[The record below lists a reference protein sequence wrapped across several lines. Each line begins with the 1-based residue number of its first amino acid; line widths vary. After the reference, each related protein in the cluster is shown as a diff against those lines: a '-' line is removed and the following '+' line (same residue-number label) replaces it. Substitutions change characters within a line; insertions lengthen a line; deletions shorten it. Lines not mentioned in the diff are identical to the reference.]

1 MRSKLFSLA
10 AAFILAGV
18 AGATRGYAQDAIK
31 AHVPFAFE
39 VSRSTLPAGDY
50 TITKLLASAWVV
62 QNDEGRQAVTTLA
75 GPEGRNE
82 DAEPAK
88 LVFERVA
95 GRYFLSELRCLGQTI
110 AIPPSKEER
119 ALQREMA
126 RNGSNPEALYVLAS
140 TR

>member
-1 MRSKLFSLA
+1 MKSKLFSVA

-18 AGATRGYAQDAIK
+18 AGATRGYAQDTIK

-62 QNDEGRQAVTTLA
+62 KNDEGRQAVTTLV
-75 GPEGRNE
+75 GPGGSNG
-82 DAEPAK
+82 DAEAAK
-88 LVFERVA
+88 LVFERA
-95 GRYFLSELRCLGQTI
+95 GGRYFLSELRCLGQTI

-126 RNGSNPEALYVLAS
+126 RNGWKPEMLYVAAS
-140 TR
+140 MR